1 MEELEFLKKKLEAIV
16 DLVGAV
22 PFESGED
29 YWEANSDDCFQ
40 MGIDVGR
47 YNLAQAI
54 LELIEAEE

>member
-1 MEELEFLKKKLEAIV
+1 MDELELLKKKLEAIV

-29 YWEANSDDCFQ
+29 YWEENSDDCFQ

-54 LELIEAEE
+54 LGLIEAEE